1 MKPSRCSGIHQNS
14 LREIG
19 ILANPTTVNLIRP
32 FAKLSFPHRL
42 TYLVLRKRTMKSIGQ
57 ALLWEMS
64 RHWYW
69 LVLGFFA
76 AALFPFFSFF
86 SLGSLGIPPGSPE
99 MIRMHAF
106 LMPFHFLIFFLGVIG
121 TQGPI
126 QRLYGY
132 PLSNATIACWSM
144 FSGIGLMFFGV
155 AITLLWFNVQFQAS
169 WPVLGPALYFTMA
182 FAVLQPFARIV
193 YKTVFSILTVLI
205 LVILLTIGFV
215 TRYAATSKNP
225 ILWEQP
231 TSIEVLIMVGL
242 TIISSIAL
250 VTTIAIDRH
259 GEDKVD
265 RIANMMIAFTKY
277 LWSFWSSD
285 KSRATRLDGSVRAH
299 VWYLWKLQGRSYPVI
314 IAGMLIAG
322 SIVVMTQNN
331 VGMAEFKPD
340 PRMRLEPIMALWW
353 MTLFAAASGLGFG
366 MLNPDAVT
374 AVRRKKTVEES
385 LRDFHVLRMGA
396 FQSSLPISNEQLSR
410 AILLTIAKGS
420 LISIALSLL
429 TFVIISIL
437 KIDLV
442 SGLWQ
447 SSFAGWYW
455 LGLFFIPWAAMGC
468 SATVCLFGRVP
479 LVVAVTAALVGIIIL
494 VAIPFTQTWCMLSVS
509 IASVLTVLAALAIG
523 LRNGQL
529 SARTVAA
536 AVAGWISL
544 LVLSCVSAPM
554 ELTNWILSWLV
565 LLATVAILP
574 IIVMPVAIAFN
585 RHR

>member
-1 MKPSRCSGIHQNS
+1 
-14 LREIG
+14 
-19 ILANPTTVNLIRP
+19 
-32 FAKLSFPHRL
+32 
-42 TYLVLRKRTMKSIGQ
+42 MKSISQ

-69 LVLGFFA
+69 LVIGFFA
-76 AALFPFFSFF
+76 AALFPFLSFF

-99 MIRMHAF
+99 MIRIHAF
-106 LMPFHFLIFFLGVIG
+106 LMPFHFLIFCFGVIG
-121 TQGPI
+121 TQGPV

-144 FSGIGLMFFGV
+144 FSGIGLMFSGV
-155 AITLLWFNVQFQAS
+155 ALTLFWFNVQFQAS

-193 YKTVFSILTVLI
+193 YKTVFSILMVLVLAI
-205 LVILLTIGFV
+205 LSTIGFV
-215 TRYAATSKNP
+215 TRYAATTKNP
-225 ILWEQP
+225 MLWEQP
-231 TSIEVLIMVGL
+231 TSIEILVMVGL

-250 VTTIAIDRH
+250 MKTIAIDRH

-265 RIANMMIAFTKY
+265 RIAKMIVVLQKY

-285 KSRATRLDGSVRAH
+285 KSSTTRLDGSVRAH
-299 VWYLWKLQGRSYPVI
+299 AWYVWKLQGRSYHVM
-314 IAGMLIAG
+314 IAVMLILG
-322 SIVVMTQNN
+322 SIVVLTRDNGG
-331 VGMAEFKPD
+331 VAEFKPD

-385 LRDFHVLRMGA
+385 LRDFHVLRMGT

-410 AILLTIAKGS
+410 AILLTIARGS
-420 LISIALSLL
+420 ITSIALSLFA
-429 TFVIISIL
+429 FVVISIV

-455 LGLFFIPWAAMGC
+455 LGLFFLPWAAMGC

-479 LVVAVTAALVGIIIL
+479 LVVACTAALVGIIVL
-494 VAIPFTQTWCMLSVS
+494 VAIPSTQAWCVLSVS
-509 IASVLTVLAALAIG
+509 IASVLAVLVALAIG
-523 LRNGQL
+523 IRNGQL
-529 SARTVAA
+529 GARTVA
-536 AVAGWISL
+536 VAIVGWVSL
-544 LVLSCVSAPM
+544 LVLSCLCSPM